1 MFYTALHLQELG
13 IKRQDHAQ
21 RIVTHLTSVYAPELH
36 MQLEA
41 AAAASSAEGSEARP
55 AITFCV
61 EGNISAGKSTFLGYI
76 TNNNEELQEALGV
89 SQRQVIL
96 Q

>member
-1 MFYTALHLQELG
+1 MQELG
-13 IKRQDHAQ
+13 IKRQFAR

-36 MQLEA
+36 TQLEEASASSSSA
-41 AAAASSAEGSEARP
+41 AADGIDAGP

-76 TNNNEELQEALGV
+76 TNNNVELQEALGV
-89 SQRQVIL
+89 SVL
-96 Q
+96 

>member
-1 MFYTALHLQELG
+1 LLVLLVQELG
-13 IKRQDHAQ
+13 IKRQYAR

-36 MQLEA
+36 SQLEEA
-41 AAAASSAEGSEARP
+41 SASSSSSSAADAGDSRP

-76 TNNNEELQEALGV
+76 TNNNEELQDALGV
-89 SQRQVIL
+89 SL
-96 Q
+96 

>member
-1 MFYTALHLQELG
+1 LLVQELG
-13 IKRQDHAQ
+13 IKRQFAR

-36 MQLEA
+36 TQLEE
-41 AAAASSAEGSEARP
+41 AAASSSATDDAGP

-76 TNNNEELQEALGV
+76 TNNNKELQEALGV
-89 SQRQVIL
+89 SVLELI
-96 Q
+96 

>member
-1 MFYTALHLQELG
+1 
-13 IKRQDHAQ
+13 
-21 RIVTHLTSVYAPELH
+21 

>member
-1 MFYTALHLQELG
+1 MQELG

-41 AAAASSAEGSEARP
+41 AAAAAGSAEGAEPRP

-76 TNNNEELQEALGV
+76 TNNNEELRDALGV
-89 SQRQVIL
+89 SQGEAAA
-96 Q
+96 